1 LAGLGI
7 EAMLPPRESSVVL
20 RAYRLPDGLGYAS
33 VHDSLKAQGFVIYA
47 GQGALSDTVFRIST
61 MGNLASAD
69 VDRLVQCF
77 SEAIPLGT

>member
-1 LAGLGI
+1 V
-7 EAMLPPRESSVVL
+7 LPPRESSVVL
-20 RAYRLPDGLGYAS
+20 RAYRLPDGVSYAS

-61 MGNLASAD
+61 MGNLAPAD

>member
-1 LAGLGI
+1 MSL
-7 EAMLPPRESSVVL
+7 
-20 RAYRLPDGLGYAS
+20 
-33 VHDSLKAQGFVIYA
+33 HDSLKAQGFVIYA